1 MSEKGNKKK
10 KKNANKQENINEQ
23 LKSSNPGLYLDFKIN
38 FNDFDLFDF
47 SNVKNTNTPDI
58 TNGSNIFYCKDK
70 KNKIFTEYKQCDIK
84 DEIIF
89 RARKSKK
96 NYYELIYPIVK
107 MSFSD
112 CNEIEKLNKR
122 MWYVFKSQNPEN
134 KYENKNEDY
143 YLSENDIIKF
153 GTVKYEI
160 IKMHKSSS
168 SEKVENNIEKDLKFG
183 SIFEKFYPEFNN
195 ENETCNICDQDNS
208 SEDNP
213 KVKLCKCHIYMHYE
227 CLKNTLKKKIKEYE
241 KVTKYTCEEFY
252 CKECKSP
259 YPLKFYIKFDDN
271 SDKENEKLLIDL
283 KIPEKCDY
291 IILENLNE
299 KKKSIK
305 NVFVV
310 KLEGGEITIGKN
322 NNNNIIIDDK
332 NNQSGVSKEHCFLK
346 YDKDKGLLTIIDKS
360 TYGTSVLIKSNAK
373 IENNKELYFQNGKFF
388 IKAKYIEGEVKKEK
402 SISKVDSDEK
412 NTIFEINI

>member
-1 MSEKGNKKK
+1 
-10 KKNANKQENINEQ
+10 
-23 LKSSNPGLYLDFKIN
+23 
-38 FNDFDLFDF
+38 
-47 SNVKNTNTPDI
+47 
-58 TNGSNIFYCKDK
+58 
-70 KNKIFTEYKQCDIK
+70 
-84 DEIIF
+84 
-89 RARKSKK
+89 
-96 NYYELIYPIVK
+96 

-241 KVTKYTCEEFY
+241 KVTQYTCEEFY
-252 CKECKSP
+252 
-259 YPLKFYIKFDDN
+259 
-271 SDKENEKLLIDL
+271 
-283 KIPEKCDY
+283 
-291 IILENLNE
+291 
-299 KKKSIK
+299 
-305 NVFVV
+305 
-310 KLEGGEITIGKN
+310 
-322 NNNNIIIDDK
+322 
-332 NNQSGVSKEHCFLK
+332 
-346 YDKDKGLLTIIDKS
+346 
-360 TYGTSVLIKSNAK
+360 
-373 IENNKELYFQNGKFF
+373 
-388 IKAKYIEGEVKKEK
+388 
-402 SISKVDSDEK
+402 
-412 NTIFEINI
+412 